1 MTQASGNFAK
11 EVSALEASGTKVF
24 LRSTESVDITKLMD
38 PKSVPE
44 AIAMAKRQAVA
55 DADALREFIA

>member
-1 MTQASGNFAK
+1 M
-11 EVSALEASGTKVF
+11 
-24 LRSTESVDITKLMD
+24 DITKLMD

-55 DADALREFIA
+55 DADALRTFIA